1 MSKHRE
7 VDEQAV
13 DEQAVD
19 EQAVDEQAV
28 EEQAA
33 RGDGFWRRTVENL
46 RASVPRARFDTWL
59 SRLACASYDDKHID
73 LISPNAFT
81 KDWIQRHYA
90 ALIQTASA
98 QVDGRSRS
106 VRIHDGPAPGQQA
119 GSGDEKDKPTLLGEF
134 VQVSASPQHS
144 LQGACSPAEA
154 RGFQGT
160 VEQPVLS
167 ASKGAELDEKVE
179 LTTLLEPSLPEERP
193 ATSGVTMPE
202 AAMPEAAMPEAAMPE
217 AAMPGET
224 VQTASGLPFWE
235 SAAQKQSEP
244 VAQSGGAAHSQR
256 STGADL
262 PMYPPCDP
270 GRPVPGSGAPGSGAP
285 GSGAGAASY
294 NQSSLS
300 FFHDHSETV
309 LNDAFT
315 FQNFVVGSRSELSYA
330 AAKAVVEFPGGPYN
344 PFFIHGS
351 SGLGKTHLLQ
361 AICHAV
367 LRSSTP
373 RRVLYLTCETFVN
386 QFIQA
391 VTNGDLESFRYKYRK
406 VDILL
411 IDDIQFLEGK
421 TRTQEEFFHTF
432 NTLYNAQRQIVLSS
446 DRPPKEIATLQDRL
460 VSRMRWGMVTKVETP
475 CLETRIAIVKR
486 KARLRGTE
494 LPDDVCQCLA
504 EEIDTNVRELEGAVT
519 KVIGFSSLMG
529 KRIDLELVREALRDL
544 LPSRSHVNIQDII
557 EVVCKDFGVMARELQ
572 SKRRIKSLV
581 LPRQIC
587 IYLARRHT
595 PLSLGEIGGFF
606 GGRDHSTV
614 LHSVRKIERCCEESP
629 ELRLRITELSSLLLR
644 GGGRRR

>member
-1 MSKHRE
+1 M
-7 VDEQAV
+7 
-13 DEQAVD
+13 
-19 EQAVDEQAV
+19 
-28 EEQAA
+28 
-33 RGDGFWRRTVENL
+33 
-46 RASVPRARFDTWL
+46 
-59 SRLACASYDDKHID
+59 
-73 LISPNAFT
+73 
-81 KDWIQRHYA
+81 
-90 ALIQTASA
+90 
-98 QVDGRSRS
+98 
-106 VRIHDGPAPGQQA
+106 
-119 GSGDEKDKPTLLGEF
+119 
-134 VQVSASPQHS
+134 
-144 LQGACSPAEA
+144 
-154 RGFQGT
+154 
-160 VEQPVLS
+160 
-167 ASKGAELDEKVE
+167 
-179 LTTLLEPSLPEERP
+179 
-193 ATSGVTMPE
+193 
-202 AAMPEAAMPEAAMPE
+202 
-217 AAMPGET
+217 
-224 VQTASGLPFWE
+224 
-235 SAAQKQSEP
+235 
-244 VAQSGGAAHSQR
+244 
-256 STGADL
+256 
-262 PMYPPCDP
+262 
-270 GRPVPGSGAPGSGAP
+270 
-285 GSGAGAASY
+285 
-294 NQSSLS
+294 
-300 FFHDHSETV
+300 
-309 LNDAFT
+309 
-315 FQNFVVGSRSELSYA
+315 
-330 AAKAVVEFPGGPYN
+330 
-344 PFFIHGS
+344 
-351 SGLGKTHLLQ
+351 
-361 AICHAV
+361 
-367 LRSSTP
+367 
-373 RRVLYLTCETFVN
+373 LYLTCETFVN